1 MLYAFL
7 SSFFWM
13 LVEGI
18 HVYLMVVKVFKG
30 SRKMK
35 AYMLIGWCKY
45 SVNDLQRFS
54 KDGLFCSCELLS
66 MRVLHLH
73 K

>member
-13 LVEGI
+13 LVEGM
-18 HVYLMVVKVFKG
+18 HVYLMVVKVFKS

-35 AYMLIGWCKY
+35 VYMMVGWCMY
-45 SVNDLQRFS
+45 FN
-54 KDGLFCSCELLS
+54 
-66 MRVLHLH
+66 
-73 K
+73 